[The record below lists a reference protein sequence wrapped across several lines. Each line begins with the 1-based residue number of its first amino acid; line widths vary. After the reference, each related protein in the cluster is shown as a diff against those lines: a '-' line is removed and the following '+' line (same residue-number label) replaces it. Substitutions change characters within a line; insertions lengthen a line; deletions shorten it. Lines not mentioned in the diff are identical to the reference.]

1 MIGQKLHTLT
11 TSATQRKIPQH
22 ALNKASRRKYGP
34 AQRENTSDGMQVV
47 CDDKVWELAGHQRPT
62 ESGQLVAQQTHFNG
76 WSHFFMQDAKHSIG
90 NGDVYLELAI
100 QRVDA
105 L

>member
-34 AQRENTSDGMQVV
+34 AQRENTSNGMQV
-47 CDDKVWELAGHQRPT
+47 
-62 ESGQLVAQQTHFNG
+62 
-76 WSHFFMQDAKHSIG
+76 
-90 NGDVYLELAI
+90 
-100 QRVDA
+100 
-105 L
+105 